1 MPRITRRALLKSSV
15 AGVAAA
21 QIPSL
26 VGALS
31 ASVPRKGRIRQSVS
45 RWCYQKIPLDQLSAA
60 AAQMG
65 LRGVDLLQPE
75 EYDVPRRYGLICT
88 MAYAGGGEIKS
99 ALNRTENHAAIE
111 QAFRT
116 NIPKAAAA
124 QVPNHLFRQP
134 RGNVR

>member
-1 MPRITRRALLKSSV
+1 MPTITRRALLKSSV

-21 QIPSL
+21 QMPSL
-26 VGALS
+26 AATLS
-31 ASVPRKGRIRQSVS
+31 ASPEPRKGRIRQSVS
-45 RWCYQKIPLDQLSAA
+45 RWCYQKILLDQLSAS

-88 MAYAGGGEIKS
+88 MAYAGGGEIKN

-111 QAFRT
+111 QAFRM
-116 NIPKAAAA
+116 NI
-124 QVPNHLFRQP
+124 
-134 RGNVR
+134 

>member
-31 ASVPRKGRIRQSVS
+31 ASEPRKGRIRQSVS
-45 RWCYQKIPLDQLSAA
+45 RWCYQKIPLDQLSEA

-65 LRGVDLLQPE
+65 LRGVALLPPD
-75 EYDVPRRYGLICT
+75 YDAVPRGYFVIFT
-88 MAYAGGGEIKS
+88 MAYA
-99 ALNRTENHAAIE
+99 
-111 QAFRT
+111 
-116 NIPKAAAA
+116 
-124 QVPNHLFRQP
+124 
-134 RGNVR
+134 